1 MDKTLQLV
9 FRTEEGRTVT
19 ISLAD
24 PVEPV
29 VAQDVED
36 VMDLIIAKDIFH
48 TNSGA
53 ITGKVRAT
61 LIARDATSVLEF

>member
-1 MDKTLQLV
+1 LNKTLQLV
-9 FRTEEGRTVT
+9 FSTEEGRTVSM
-19 ISLAD
+19 SLTD
-24 PVEPV
+24 PVEPI

-36 VMDLIIAKDIFH
+36 VMDLIVLKDIFL

-61 LIARDATSVLEF
+61 LVARESTSILEF

>member
-1 MDKTLQLV
+1 MNKTLQLV
-9 FRTEEGRTVT
+9 FSTEGGRTVT
-19 ISLAD
+19 MSLTD

-36 VMDLIIAKDIFH
+36 VMDLIILKDIFLSS
-48 TNSGA
+48 SGP

-61 LIARDATSVLEF
+61 LIAREATSVLEF